1 MKSAAGLGK
10 IAGGILVFFASL
22 VHSGEEVDIQ
32 GYVTGHTG
40 GPLENVLVYLKN
52 NDHISAITDSTGYYT
67 LSGTTPIIGEEGRGV
82 ADEVGVS
89 MRPGAIIVDLP
100 RAQRISLEVFS
111 LQGRLVYSHDA
122 GVLPQGTQR
131 IDMSEIP
138 AQGMY
143 MLRLTTPNFRVL
155 YRYRPSMMQAVGT
168 HYSDISTASAAP
180 SPFSAAVDTLVV
192 AAEGYELQTL
202 PLTDFSDSAN
212 DFYLENVQKQ
222 YDLTA
227 YALKDNQSSHPAAAD
242 IYGDTLVIGMQRLD
256 GWTPE
261 KPSLLA
267 AIDLRSGEVVE
278 EIETTYG
285 NISAMMINGDYAYVS
300 NPGSHMADGDGGLE
314 RIDLTNFTSSVV
326 LDGLSVDPVDMAWLG
341 DGMLAVAAANTDWE
355 NPRYSVFIVDGS
367 GENGSVDTVLL
378 EQPGNFHCLAY
389 NEDEDRL
396 YVSDDS
402 DITVYTG
409 NGEVEQTIST
419 TLPVTSMVFDGETL
433 ITVESD
439 YESGVYGIIS
449 NGSYTQ
455 KEVIHQDARVVLAY
469 NQVFIM
475 ERYGRDNIIRLD
487 EEYDIAYQKSLGD
500 DINIY
505 DLAVSQGNYGYIT
518 AYETGEVFIFDPE
531 TGEVPAK

>member
-1 MKSAAGLGK
+1 MKSAAGFGK
-10 IAGGILVFFASL
+10 IAGVILVFFASL

-40 GPLENVLVYLKN
+40 SPLENVLVYLKN
-52 NDHISAITDSTGYYT
+52 NGHISAITDSTGYYT
-67 LSGTTPIIGEEGRGV
+67 LSGTTPIIGEEGRGD

-89 MRPGAIIVDLP
+89 MRPGAIMVDLT
-100 RAQRISLEVFS
+100 RSQRILLEVFS

-122 GVLPQGTQR
+122 GVLPQGIQR

-138 AQGMY
+138 AHGMY
-143 MLRLTTPNFRVL
+143 LLRLTTKNSRAL
-155 YRYRPSMMQAVGT
+155 YRYRPSMMQAAGMPPSV
-168 HYSDISTASAAP
+168 SNASAAP
-180 SPFSAAVDTLVV
+180 SPFSAAIDTLVV

-202 PLTDFSDSAN
+202 PLTDFSDSET
-212 DFYLENVQKQ
+212 DFSLENVQKQ
-222 YDLTA
+222 YDLTV
-227 YALKDNQSSHPAAAD
+227 YALEDNQSSHPAVAGM
-242 IYGDTLVIGMQRLD
+242 YGDTLVVGMQRLD
-256 GWTPE
+256 GWTPK

-267 AIDLRSGEVVE
+267 AIDLRSGEIVE
-278 EIETTYG
+278 EVETTYR
-285 NISAMMINGDYAYVS
+285 NISSMMILGDYAYIS
-300 NPGSHMADGDGGLE
+300 NPGSHMTDGDGGLE

-326 LDGLSVDPVDMAWLG
+326 LDGLSFDPVDVASLG

-355 NPRYSVFIVDGS
+355 DPRYSVFIVDGS
-367 GENGSVDTVLL
+367 GENGSVDTVLH
-378 EQPGNFHCLAY
+378 EQSGNFHCLAY
-389 NEDEDRL
+389 NAGEDRL

-402 DITVYTG
+402 DIAVYSRK
-409 NGEVEQTIST
+409 GEAEETIST

-439 YESGVYGIIS
+439 YESGVYGVIS

-469 NQVFIM
+469 NQVYIM

-518 AYETGEVFIFDPE
+518 AYETGEVLIFDPE